1 MSYLRLV
8 EAREVNMCILYFRN
22 STVFYRTRVVVDVEL
37 LLPLQLV
44 GKVVVVVGYLAVGAE
59 VQGLENKKT

>member
-8 EAREVNMCILYFRN
+8 ETREVNMCILYFRN
-22 STVFYRTRVVVDVEL
+22 STAFYRTRVVVDVEL